1 MLDEDATNQALTA
14 SSDAARRRL
23 GLAVLLFSAVF
34 FGLNNNL
41 ARLSYDHG
49 TNVLTLLTIRTIV
62 AIVAIG
68 LYVTWFRLWRRFG
81 RADMPAFA
89 AASLTFAVGSLLL
102 LESFRLMP
110 VSLAVLFFYLFPIM
124 VALIYL
130 ALGEERL
137 TTIGWVGV
145 FAAFCGLALAL
156 DVFEGFDLSLL
167 GIVLSLGAAS
177 CIALNIVSSHRLMQR
192 YPGILVTFWLM
203 VVSQIIF
210 AIGMVAVTGIA
221 LPTAGT
227 GVLIFSS
234 AVIAGPIALISFF
247 VGLSMAGG
255 TRTALVMNSEPV
267 TTMLF
272 AVAILG
278 ETLGWLQY
286 TGAAIVIASIVLV
299 NLAERR
305 RATTGAEPRERR
317 R

>member
-1 MLDEDATNQALTA
+1 MLDEDATSDALTA
-14 SSDAARRRL
+14 SSDASRRRL

-62 AIVAIG
+62 AILAIG

-81 RADMPAFA
+81 RVDMPAFA

-137 TTIGWVGV
+137 TLVGWVGV

-167 GIVLSLGAAS
+167 GILLALGAAG

-227 GVLIFSS
+227 GVLVFGG

-305 RATTGAEPRERR
+305 RAGTAAEPT
-317 R
+317 